1 MQRRLIAAGK
11 AERRREH
18 DVATMMK
25 DGVVVPEAERSRA
38 PTVFRSPSSERI
50 SHDSNTSAMNMVRSR
65 SGAGERK
72 CRFCQIAPPTV
83 LGMPT

>member
-1 MQRRLIAAGK
+1 MVEDR
-11 AERRREH
+11 
-18 DVATMMK
+18 
-25 DGVVVPEAERSRA
+25 VVVAELHVVGA
-38 PTVFRSPSSERI
+38 DGLALVLLAIRI
-50 SHDSNTSAMNMVRSR
+50 SHDSNTSAMNIVRSR